1 MPRVK
6 LSRFKVREPAPE
18 ALATYLIS
26 YPGHT
31 LHFHPETLPPIT
43 SPALFGDDRPL
54 VLDLGCGRGRIIIER
69 AQQDP
74 ARNYAGIDFHQKSL
88 WDAVNKAHAVG
99 VPNVKFLRGDIR
111 RMLKLAPTG
120 SVIEAFMLF
129 PPPYL
134 KPSRRHKDPLPEETL
149 REIARMLAEGAPFH
163 FVTDSAEY
171 FDAKRALIE
180 ASGWFEIVATSVGFE
195 GGQTRFQAFWERLNV
210 ESRRLKARRTGT
222 AVTP

>member
-1 MPRVK
+1 CRSTSRAASHAIAAPPRLRRRAACLSGLRTDASDQGLPMPRVK

-54 VLDLGCGRGRIIIER
+54 VLDLGCGRGRFIIER

-88 WDAVNKAHAVG
+88 WDAVNK
-99 VPNVKFLRGDIR
+99 
-111 RMLKLAPTG
+111 
-120 SVIEAFMLF
+120 
-129 PPPYL
+129 
-134 KPSRRHKDPLPEETL
+134 
-149 REIARMLAEGAPFH
+149 
-163 FVTDSAEY
+163 
-171 FDAKRALIE
+171 
-180 ASGWFEIVATSVGFE
+180 
-195 GGQTRFQAFWERLNV
+195 
-210 ESRRLKARRTGT
+210 
-222 AVTP
+222 